1 VVEDIGEIEYGK
13 LTKKVVFTETDH
25 RHAQLI
31 IRLKHDDIKQSDF
44 LRAMITGYLK
54 QDERILSF
62 VDDLKT
68 QSVKKRTKSK
78 KLIQKGKEIME
89 DAGFSE
95 DQLEDLF
102 DLIAEEHPDL

>member
-1 VVEDIGEIEYGK
+1 MVEDIGEIEYGK

-78 KLIQKGKEIME
+78 KLIQKGKETM
-89 DAGFSE
+89 
-95 DQLEDLF
+95 
-102 DLIAEEHPDL
+102 LI

>member
-62 VDDLKT
+62 
-68 QSVKKRTKSK
+68 KKRTKSK
-78 KLIQKGKEIME
+78 KLIQKGKETME